1 MASNCSFTE
10 YVAERFDDNFLTV
23 AGKYRKR
30 QQGLS
35 VLRLSLIHISIWWGM
50 EPRIMNTFMESYDF
64 SGKVLANFCT
74 SGGSGIAT
82 STENLK
88 ALSPNANWLEGKRL
102 SGSSDTDE
110 IQEWIDSLKL

>member
-35 VLRLSLIHISIWWGM
+35 VLRTPKGT
-50 EPRIMNTFMESYDF
+50 PFRRN
-64 SGKVLANFCT
+64 G
-74 SGGSGIAT
+74 
-82 STENLK
+82 NLR
-88 ALSPNANWLEGKRL
+88 GRL
-102 SGSSDTDE
+102 P
-110 IQEWIDSLKL
+110 L